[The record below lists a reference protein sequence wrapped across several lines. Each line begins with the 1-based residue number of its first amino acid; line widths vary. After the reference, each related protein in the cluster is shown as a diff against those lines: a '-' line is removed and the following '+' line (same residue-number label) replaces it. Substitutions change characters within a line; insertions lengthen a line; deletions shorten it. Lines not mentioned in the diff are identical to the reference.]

1 MIKRTWLL
9 LLLAVIL
16 ALGLVACSPNKETTA
31 TDSSPIAT
39 DETPVA
45 EAVEPTTEP
54 ATESVA
60 VEPAPPAAE
69 THDEAVRPPDGVFS
83 GAAVALAEL
92 NSYRYSMLFTF
103 VGEADGEI
111 EGGSLEVTGVV
122 AGPDRK
128 HLSWRDLWEDRT
140 FEVVR
145 IDDRA
150 WIFDD
155 AGWRDAPIL
164 VADAMSQ
171 AVLVY
176 APSIA
181 WDGMFGE
188 LEQTAI
194 YVGVETVN
202 GVSADHYTATYE
214 QWTGYWSGELEDASG
229 DVWIAEAG
237 YPVKYNFS
245 ATGID
250 QDGNRG
256 TVTWRMDLTDVNTE
270 ITIEPPDLGAPGS

>member
-1 MIKRTWLL
+1 MDQRTWLL
-9 LLLAVIL
+9 LLLTAAL
-16 ALGLVACSPNKETTA
+16 ALGLAACSPKPEPTTTTSQTTEA
-31 TDSSPIAT
+31 A
-39 DETPVA
+39 DETLAAEPVGEVTEPVA
-45 EAVEPTTEP
+45 EP
-54 ATESVA
+54 ES
-60 VEPAPPAAE
+60 VEPAPPPE
-69 THDEAVRPPDGVFS
+69 TDEEAILPPEGVFS
-83 GAAVALAEL
+83 NAAVALAGL
-92 NSYRYSMLFTF
+92 NSYRYSTLFTF

-111 EGGSLEVTGVV
+111 EGGSIEVTGIV

-140 FEVVR
+140 FEVVQ

-171 AVLVY
+171 AVLIY

-181 WDGMFGE
+181 WEGIFGE
-188 LEQTAI
+188 LEQTAA

-202 GVSADHYTATYE
+202 GVLAHHYTSTYE

-237 YPVKYNFS
+237 YPVKYSFS

-250 QDGNRG
+250 QDGDRG